1 MFPDL
6 SIVVVIPRYP
16 GWPGGLALELYLSQT
31 WVLWSWRVSEVN
43 SADTGHRLTWE
54 CNEIRKLLHVFGLH
68 ILPGHTQAYLMPSRT
83 RVCCETTGVTQGL
96 QLGNR
101 DPSLEAVI

>member
-1 MFPDL
+1 MGVMVME
-6 SIVVVIPRYP
+6 S
-16 GWPGGLALELYLSQT
+16 
-31 WVLWSWRVSEVN
+31 SEVDV
-43 SADTGHRLTWE
+43 AQGTGLRGNTMKSE
-54 CNEIRKLLHVFGLH
+54 NYYSYLLY
-68 ILPGHTQAYLMPSRT
+68 ILPGHTQAYVMPSPT